1 MAKYMIIDG
10 IRADFDQ
17 EKNILQVINSVGI
30 HVPTL
35 CYYSDLSIYGACRMC
50 MVEDERGSLIASC
63 STPPKHGMVIKTN
76 TPRLQHHRRMI
87 LELILASHCRDCTV
101 CEKNQTCR
109 LQELAARLEL
119 TDIRFPNT
127 RKQYPID
134 DSSPSIVRDPSK
146 CILCGD
152 CVRVCNEVQHVG
164 AIDFAQRGSEAIV
177 TPAFGKKLAETDCV
191 NCGQCAAVCPTAAIR
206 IQTCHSKVWRE
217 LYDPKKRVVAQV
229 APAVRVAI
237 GEAFGM
243 KPGEDS
249 IGRVFTAMRMMGFDD
264 VFDTCLGADLTIMEE
279 AKELA
284 EKLER
289 DAAAETA
296 DTSGAEGHSGAA
308 HPAGTGTAAGGKISF
323 PLFTSCCPAWIRYA
337 ENLHPEVLPYIST
350 CKSPMEMFG
359 AVIKEYYKE
368 QDEKEGR
375 ETVSVAVMPCVA
387 KKMEAGREEFIR
399 NGVPDVDYVIT
410 TKELIRMIRES
421 GIRFDE
427 IDPEAPDMP
436 FSISSGAGVI
446 FGVTGGVTEAALRRL
461 VKEKNTQALRDIKFS
476 GIRGMEGVKAA
487 EMELDGRKVRIGV
500 VSGLGNADNLIE
512 KIKSGEEHFDFV
524 EVMACPYGC
533 ISGAGQPFCHKVD
546 KKERIKGMYRSDNAA
561 SIKRSEENPVVYNLY
576 HGGVLDGRAHELLH
590 VHYKRAEKTQG

>member
-17 EKNILQVINSVGI
+17 EKNILQVINGMGI

-119 TDIRFPNT
+119 NDIRFPNT
-127 RKQYPID
+127 RKQHPID
-134 DSSPSIVRDPSK
+134 DSSPSIIRDPSK

-206 IQTCHSKVWRE
+206 IQTCHNSVWRE
-217 LYDPKKRVVAQV
+217 IYNPKKRVVAQI

-237 GEAFGM
+237 GEAFGL

-249 IGRVFTAMRMMGFDD
+249 IGRVFTAMRMMGFDA

-289 DAAAETA
+289 SAAAEAA
-296 DTSGAEGHSGAA
+296 DSSDGENPCG
-308 HPAGTGTAAGGKISF
+308 GTAPEEAETASGRKISF

-359 AVIKEYYKE
+359 AVIKEYYKK
-368 QDEKEGR
+368 QDEEEGR
-375 ETVSVAVMPCVA
+375 ETVSIAVMPCVA

-421 GIRFDE
+421 GIQFDE

-461 VKEKNTQALRDIKFS
+461 VKEKNTQTLRDIKFS

-533 ISGAGQPFCHKVD
+533 IAGAGQPFCHKTD
-546 KKERIKGMYRSDNAA
+546 KKERMKGMYKSDNAS

-576 HGGVLDGRAHELLH
+576 HGGVLEGREHELLH
-590 VHYKRAEKTQG
+590 VHYKGAKTH